1 MAYMINDKIKSKVIG
16 INVDTTTTTI
26 AVVDLRG
33 NIVAQDSIPT
43 QNFPNVNNF
52 VEALSE
58 RVVMLAENNGGYEN
72 IRSVG
77 MCAPSA
83 NYLTGCIEN
92 AANMPWK
99 GIIPIAAMLRDSIG
113 LAVALGNDAHVTALG
128 EWAYGVAH
136 GMDNFIVVTLV
147 GSGLGSCI
155 FSNGLAHLGCDGF
168 AGEFGHTCIEDGGR
182 QCSCGRK
189 GCLEEYVSTR
199 GILQTV
205 RELLEANN
213 APSKMRQ
220 KTDLTLDDIAE
231 CADEGDAIA
240 IEAWRRSGEILGTAL
255 ANYASIVNP
264 EAVIITGELT
274 KYCGRMWPA
283 MEKAF
288 LENVFGNIRDK
299 VKVVVSKINDHE
311 RNVLGASALAWK
323 VKEYSLFK

>member
-1 MAYMINDKIKSKVIG
+1 
-16 INVDTTTTTI
+16 
-26 AVVDLRG
+26 
-33 NIVAQDSIPT
+33 
-43 QNFPNVNNF
+43 
-52 VEALSE
+52 
-58 RVVMLAENNGGYEN
+58 MLAENNGGYEN

-77 MCAPSA
+77 MCAPSS

-92 AANMPWK
+92 APNMPWK
-99 GIIPIAAMLRDSIG
+99 GVIPIAAMLRDSIG

-128 EWAYGVAH
+128 ERAYGVAH

-147 GSGLGSCI
+147 GSGLGSCV
-155 FSNGLAHLGCDGF
+155 FSNGLAHLGSDGF

-240 IEAWRRSGEILGTAL
+240 IEAWRRSGEILGIAL

>member
-1 MAYMINDKIKSKVIG
+1 MIDDKIKSKVIG

-99 GIIPIAAMLRDSIG
+99 GIVPIAAMLRDSIG

-147 GSGLGSCI
+147 GSGLGSCF
-155 FSNGLAHLGCDGF
+155 FSNGQAHLGSEGF

-199 GILQTV
+199 GIIQTA
-205 RELLEANN
+205 RDLMEASD
-213 APSKMRQ
+213 APSTLRQ
-220 KTDLTLDDIAE
+220 LPELTLDAIAA
-231 CADEGDAIA
+231 CADQGDEMAKEVWKRTA
-240 IEAWRRSGEILGTAL
+240 EILGRAL
-255 ANYASIVNP
+255 SNYASVINP
-264 EAVIITGELT
+264 EAIVLTGMLIN
-274 KYCGRMWPA
+274 YVDRMWPA

>member
-1 MAYMINDKIKSKVIG
+1 MINDKIKSRVIG

-92 AANMPWK
+92 APNMPWK

-147 GSGLGSCI
+147 GSGLGSCF
-155 FSNGLAHLGCDGF
+155 FSNGQAHLGSEGF

-189 GCLEEYVSTR
+189 GCLEDYVSTR
-199 GILQTV
+199 GIIQTA
-205 RELLEANN
+205 RDLMEASD
-213 APSKMRQ
+213 APSTLRQ
-220 KTDLTLDDIAE
+220 LPELTLDAIAA
-231 CADEGDAIA
+231 CADQGDEMAKEVWKRTA
-240 IEAWRRSGEILGTAL
+240 EILGRAL
-255 ANYASIVNP
+255 SNYASVINP
-264 EAVIITGELT
+264 EAIVLTGMLIN
-274 KYCGRMWPA
+274 YVDRMWDV
-283 MEKAF
+283 MQEAF
-288 LENVFGNIRDK
+288 MQNVFGNIRDK
-299 VKVVVSKINDHE
+299 VKIVLSTIDNHE

>member
-1 MAYMINDKIKSKVIG
+1 MINDKIKSKVIG
-16 INVDTTTTTI
+16 INVDVTTTTI

-33 NIVAQDSIPT
+33 NIVAQTSIPT
-43 QNFPNVNNF
+43 KDYPNVNNF
-52 VEALSE
+52 VEVLSE
-58 RVVMLAENNGGYEN
+58 QVITLAENNGGYEN

-99 GIIPIAAMLRDSIG
+99 GIVPIAAMLRDSIG

-147 GSGLGSCI
+147 GSGLGSCV
-155 FSNGLAHLGCDGF
+155 FSNGLAHLGSDGF

-240 IEAWRRSGEILGTAL
+240 IEAWRRSGEILGIAL

>member
-1 MAYMINDKIKSKVIG
+1 MIDDKIKSKVIG

-147 GSGLGSCI
+147 GSGLGSCF
-155 FSNGLAHLGCDGF
+155 FSNGQAHLGSDGF

-199 GILQTV
+199 GIIQTA
-205 RELLEANN
+205 RDLMEASD
-213 APSKMRQ
+213 APSTLRQ
-220 KTDLTLDDIAE
+220 LPELTLDAIAA
-231 CADEGDAIA
+231 CADQGDEMAKEVWKRTA
-240 IEAWRRSGEILGTAL
+240 EILGRAL
-255 ANYASIVNP
+255 SNYASVINP
-264 EAVIITGELT
+264 EAIVLTGMLIN
-274 KYCGRMWPA
+274 YVDRMWPA

>member
-1 MAYMINDKIKSKVIG
+1 MINDKIKSRVIG

-99 GIIPIAAMLRDSIG
+99 GVIPIAAMLRDSIG

-147 GSGLGSCI
+147 GSGLGSCF
-155 FSNGLAHLGCDGF
+155 FSNGQAHLGSEGF

-199 GILQTV
+199 GIIQTA
-205 RELLEANN
+205 RDLMEASD
-213 APSKMRQ
+213 APSTLRQ
-220 KTDLTLDDIAE
+220 LPELTLDAIAA
-231 CADEGDAIA
+231 CADQGDEMAKEVWKRTA
-240 IEAWRRSGEILGTAL
+240 EILGRAL
-255 ANYASIVNP
+255 SNYASVINP
-264 EAVIITGELT
+264 EAIVLTGMLIN
-274 KYCGRMWPA
+274 YVDRMWPA

>member
-1 MAYMINDKIKSKVIG
+1 MINDKIKSKVIG
-16 INVDTTTTTI
+16 INVDVLTTTI

-33 NIVAQDSIPT
+33 NILAQDT
-43 QNFPNVNNF
+43 LTTKDYTNVNNF
-52 VEALSE
+52 VEMLSE
-58 RVVMLAENNGGYEN
+58 RVIMLAENNGGYEN

-77 MCAPSA
+77 MCAPSS

-92 AANMPWK
+92 ASNMPWK

-128 EWAYGVAH
+128 EWAFGLAH
-136 GMDNFIVVTLV
+136 GMDNFIVITLT

-155 FSNGLAHLGCDGF
+155 FSNGLPHLGSEGF
-168 AGEFGHTCIEDGGR
+168 AGEVGHTCVEDGGR
-182 QCSCGRK
+182 QCTCGRK
-189 GCLEEYVSTR
+189 GCLEEYVSYR
-199 GILQTV
+199 GIVKTAC
-205 RELLEANN
+205 EMLESSD
-213 APSKMRQ
+213 APSILRDKAEV
-220 KTDLTLDDIAE
+220 TIDVVAE
-231 CADEGDAIA
+231 CAEQGDILAK
-240 IEAWRRSGEILGTAL
+240 EVWNRTGTILGIGL

-264 EAVIITGELT
+264 EAIILTGELAP
-274 KYCGRMWPA
+274 YSSLMWPS

-299 VKVVVSKINDHE
+299 VKIVVSKIDDHE

>member
-1 MAYMINDKIKSKVIG
+1 MINDKIKSKVIG

-92 AANMPWK
+92 APNMPWK

-147 GSGLGSCI
+147 GSGLGSCV
-155 FSNGLAHLGCDGF
+155 FSNGLAHLGSDGF

>member
-1 MAYMINDKIKSKVIG
+1 MIDDKIKSKVIG

-99 GIIPIAAMLRDSIG
+99 GIVPIAAMLRDSIG

-147 GSGLGSCI
+147 GSGLGSCF
-155 FSNGLAHLGCDGF
+155 FSNGQAHLGSDGF
-168 AGEFGHTCIEDGGR
+168 AGEFGHTCIEGGGR

-199 GILQTV
+199 GIIQTA
-205 RELLEANN
+205 RDLMEASD
-213 APSKMRQ
+213 APSTLRQ
-220 KTDLTLDDIAE
+220 LPELTLDAIAA
-231 CADEGDAIA
+231 CADQGDEMAKEVWKRTA
-240 IEAWRRSGEILGTAL
+240 EILGRAL
-255 ANYASIVNP
+255 SNYASVINP
-264 EAVIITGELT
+264 EAIVLTGMLIN
-274 KYCGRMWPA
+274 YVDRMWPA

>member
-1 MAYMINDKIKSKVIG
+1 MINDKIKSRVIG

-77 MCAPSA
+77 MCAPSS

-92 AANMPWK
+92 APNMPWK
-99 GIIPIAAMLRDSIG
+99 GVIPIAAMLRDSIG

-128 EWAYGVAH
+128 ERAYGVAH

-147 GSGLGSCI
+147 GSGLGSCV
-155 FSNGLAHLGCDGF
+155 FSNGLAHLGSDGF

-240 IEAWRRSGEILGTAL
+240 IEAWRRSGEILGIAL
-255 ANYASIVNP
+255 ANYASIINP
-264 EAVIITGELT
+264 EAIILTGELT
-274 KYCGRMWPA
+274 MYCKRMWA
-283 MEKAF
+283 VMEETF
-288 LENVFGNIRDK
+288 MREVFGNIRDK
-299 VKVVVSKINDHE
+299 VKIVISTIDDHE

>member
-1 MAYMINDKIKSKVIG
+1 MINDKIKSKVIG
-16 INVDTTTTTI
+16 VNIDSSTTAI

-33 NIVAQDSIPT
+33 NIVAQDYIPT

-99 GIIPIAAMLRDSIG
+99 GIVPIAAMLRDSIG

-147 GSGLGSCI
+147 GSGLGSCF
-155 FSNGLAHLGCDGF
+155 FSNGQAHLGCDGF

-199 GILQTV
+199 GIIQTA
-205 RELLEANN
+205 RDLMEASD
-213 APSKMRQ
+213 APSTLRQ
-220 KTDLTLDDIAE
+220 LPELTLDAIAA
-231 CADEGDAIA
+231 CADQGDEMAKEVWKRTA
-240 IEAWRRSGEILGTAL
+240 EILGRAL
-255 ANYASIVNP
+255 SNYASVINP
-264 EAVIITGELT
+264 EAIVLTGMLIN
-274 KYCGRMWPA
+274 YVDRMWPA

>member
-1 MAYMINDKIKSKVIG
+1 MIDDKIKSKVIG
-16 INVDTTTTTI
+16 INVDTTTTAI

-33 NIVAQDSIPT
+33 NILAQDYIPT

-52 VEALSE
+52 VEVLSE
-58 RVVMLAENNGGYEN
+58 RVITLAENNGGYEN

-147 GSGLGSCI
+147 GSGLGSCF
-155 FSNGLAHLGCDGF
+155 FSNGQAHLGSEGF

-199 GILQTV
+199 GIIQTA
-205 RELLEANN
+205 RDLMEASD
-213 APSKMRQ
+213 APSTLRQ
-220 KTDLTLDDIAE
+220 LPELTLDAIAA
-231 CADEGDAIA
+231 CADQGDEMAKEVWKRTA
-240 IEAWRRSGEILGTAL
+240 EILGRAL
-255 ANYASIVNP
+255 SNYASVINP
-264 EAVIITGELT
+264 EAIVLTGMLIN
-274 KYCGRMWPA
+274 YVDRMWPA

>member
-1 MAYMINDKIKSKVIG
+1 MINDKIKSKVIG
-16 INVDTTTTTI
+16 INVDITTTTI

-155 FSNGLAHLGCDGF
+155 FSNGLAHLGSDGF

-240 IEAWRRSGEILGTAL
+240 IEAWRRSGEILGIAL

>member
-1 MAYMINDKIKSKVIG
+1 MINDKIKSRVIG

-26 AVVDLRG
+26 AVVDLRV

-92 AANMPWK
+92 APNMPWK

-147 GSGLGSCI
+147 GSGLGSCV
-155 FSNGLAHLGCDGF
+155 FSNGLAHLGSDGF

-274 KYCGRMWPA
+274 KYRGRMWPA

-299 VKVVVSKINDHE
+299 VKVVVSEINDHE

>member
-1 MAYMINDKIKSKVIG
+1 MINDKIKSRVIG

-52 VEALSE
+52 VEVLSE
-58 RVVMLAENNGGYEN
+58 RVITLAENNGGYEN

-128 EWAYGVAH
+128 ERAYGVAH

-147 GSGLGSCI
+147 GSGLGSCV

-168 AGEFGHTCIEDGGR
+168 AGEFGHTCMEDGGR

-240 IEAWRRSGEILGTAL
+240 IEAWRRSGEILGIAL
-255 ANYASIVNP
+255 ANYASIINP
-264 EAVIITGELT
+264 EAIILTGELT
-274 KYCGRMWPA
+274 MYCKRMWA
-283 MEKAF
+283 VMEETF
-288 LENVFGNIRDK
+288 MREVFGNIRDK
-299 VKVVVSKINDHE
+299 VKIVISTIDDHE

>member
-1 MAYMINDKIKSKVIG
+1 MINDKIKSRVIG

-52 VEALSE
+52 VEVLSE
-58 RVVMLAENNGGYEN
+58 RVITLAENNGGYEN

-99 GIIPIAAMLRDSIG
+99 GIVPIAAMLRDSIG

-128 EWAYGVAH
+128 ERAYGVAH

-147 GSGLGSCI
+147 GSGLGSCV

-168 AGEFGHTCIEDGGR
+168 AGEFGHTCMEDGGR

-240 IEAWRRSGEILGTAL
+240 IEAWRRSGEILGIAL
-255 ANYASIVNP
+255 ANYASIINP
-264 EAVIITGELT
+264 EAIILTGELT
-274 KYCGRMWPA
+274 MYCKRMWA
-283 MEKAF
+283 VMEETF
-288 LENVFGNIRDK
+288 MREVFGNIRDK
-299 VKVVVSKINDHE
+299 VKIVISTIDDHE

>member
-1 MAYMINDKIKSKVIG
+1 MIDDKIKSKVIG
-16 INVDTTTTTI
+16 INVDTTTTAI

-33 NIVAQDSIPT
+33 NILAQDYIPT

-52 VEALSE
+52 VEVLSE
-58 RVVMLAENNGGYEN
+58 RVITLAENNGGYEN

-147 GSGLGSCI
+147 GSGLGSCF
-155 FSNGLAHLGCDGF
+155 FSNGQAHLGCDGF

-199 GILQTV
+199 GIIQTA
-205 RELLEANN
+205 RDLMEASD
-213 APSKMRQ
+213 APSTLRQ
-220 KTDLTLDDIAE
+220 LPELTLDAIAA
-231 CADEGDAIA
+231 CADQGDEMAKEVWKRTA
-240 IEAWRRSGEILGTAL
+240 EILGRAL
-255 ANYASIVNP
+255 SNYASVINP
-264 EAVIITGELT
+264 EAIVLTGMLIN
-274 KYCGRMWPA
+274 YVDRMWPA

>member
-1 MAYMINDKIKSKVIG
+1 MINDKIKSRVIG

-33 NIVAQDSIPT
+33 NILAQDSIPT

-77 MCAPSA
+77 MCAPSS

-92 AANMPWK
+92 APNMPWK

-147 GSGLGSCI
+147 GSGLGSCV
-155 FSNGLAHLGCDGF
+155 FSNGLAHLGSDGF

>member
-1 MAYMINDKIKSKVIG
+1 MIDDKIKSKVIG
-16 INVDTTTTTI
+16 INVDTTTTAI

-33 NIVAQDSIPT
+33 NILAQDYIPT
-43 QNFPNVNNF
+43 QDYPNVSNF
-52 VEALSE
+52 VEVLSE
-58 RVVMLAENNGGYEN
+58 RVITLAENNGGYEN

-147 GSGLGSCI
+147 GSGLGSCF
-155 FSNGLAHLGCDGF
+155 FSNGQAHLGSDGF

-199 GILQTV
+199 GIIQTA
-205 RELLEANN
+205 RDLMEASD
-213 APSKMRQ
+213 APSTLRQ
-220 KTDLTLDDIAE
+220 LPELTLDAIAA
-231 CADEGDAIA
+231 CADQGDEMAKEVWKRTA
-240 IEAWRRSGEILGTAL
+240 EILGRAL
-255 ANYASIVNP
+255 SNYASVINP
-264 EAVIITGELT
+264 EAIVLTGMLIN
-274 KYCGRMWPA
+274 YVDRMWPA

-299 VKVVVSKINDHE
+299 VRVVVSKINDHE

>member
-1 MAYMINDKIKSKVIG
+1 MVNDKVKSKVIG
-16 INVDTTTTTI
+16 VNIDSSTTAI

-33 NIVAQDSIPT
+33 NILAQDYIPT
-43 QNFPNVNNF
+43 QDYPNVNNF
-52 VEALSE
+52 VEVLSE
-58 RVVMLAENNGGYEN
+58 RVITLAENNGGYED

-99 GIIPIAAMLRDSIG
+99 GIVPIAAMLRDSIG

-147 GSGLGSCI
+147 GSGLGSCF
-155 FSNGLAHLGCDGF
+155 FSNGQAHLGSEGF

-199 GILQTV
+199 GIIQTA
-205 RELLEANN
+205 RDLMEASD
-213 APSKMRQ
+213 APSTLRQ
-220 KTDLTLDDIAE
+220 LPELTLDAIAA
-231 CADEGDAIA
+231 CADQGDEMAKEVWKRTA
-240 IEAWRRSGEILGTAL
+240 EILGRAL
-255 ANYASIVNP
+255 SNYASVINP
-264 EAVIITGELT
+264 EAIVLTGMLIN
-274 KYCGRMWPA
+274 YVDRMWDV
-283 MEKAF
+283 MQEAF
-288 LENVFGNIRDK
+288 MQNVFGNIRDK
-299 VKVVVSKINDHE
+299 VKIVLSTIDDHE

>member
-1 MAYMINDKIKSKVIG
+1 MIKDKIKSTVIG
-16 INVDTTTTTI
+16 INVDVATTTV

-33 NIVAQDSIPT
+33 NIVAQDTIAT
-43 QNFPNVNNF
+43 QNYPNVNNF

-58 RVVMLAENNGGYEN
+58 RVIMLAENNGGYES

-77 MCAPSA
+77 MCAPSS

-92 AANMPWK
+92 SPNMPWK
-99 GIIPIAAMLRDSIG
+99 GIVPIAAMLRDSIG

-128 EWAYGVAH
+128 ESSFGVAH

-147 GSGLGSCI
+147 GSGLGSCF
-155 FSNGLAHLGCDGF
+155 FSNGLAHLGSDGF
-168 AGEFGHTCIEDGGR
+168 AGELGHTCIDAGGR

-199 GILQTV
+199 GILQTA
-205 RELLEANN
+205 RELLEAND

-220 KTDLTLDDIAE
+220 NTALTLDDIAE
-231 CADEGDAIA
+231 SADEGDSIA
-240 IEAWRRSGEILGTAL
+240 LEVWRYTGYLLGVAL
-255 ANYASIVNP
+255 ANYASVVNP
-264 EAVIITGELT
+264 EAIILTGELT
-274 KYCGRMWPA
+274 KYSGRMWAA
-283 MEKAF
+283 MEEGF
-288 LENVFGNIRDK
+288 VQNVFGNIRDK
-299 VKVVVSKINDHE
+299 VKIVVSKINDSE

>member
-1 MAYMINDKIKSKVIG
+1 MINDKIKSKVIG
-16 INVDTTTTTI
+16 INVDVTTTTI

-33 NIVAQDSIPT
+33 NIVAQTSIPT
-43 QNFPNVNNF
+43 NDYPNVNNF
-52 VEALSE
+52 VEVLSE
-58 RVVMLAENNGGYEN
+58 QVITLAENNGGYEN

-77 MCAPSA
+77 MCAPSS

-92 AANMPWK
+92 ASNMPWK
-99 GIIPIAAMLRDSIG
+99 GVVPIAAMLRDSIG

-155 FSNGLAHLGCDGF
+155 FSNGLAHLGSDGF

-240 IEAWRRSGEILGTAL
+240 IEAWRRSGEILGIAL

>member
-1 MAYMINDKIKSKVIG
+1 MINDKIKSKVIG
-16 INVDTTTTTI
+16 INVDVTTTTI

-147 GSGLGSCI
+147 GSGLGSCF
-155 FSNGLAHLGCDGF
+155 FSNGQAHLGSDGF
-168 AGEFGHTCIEDGGR
+168 AGEFGHTCVEDGGR
-182 QCSCGRK
+182 RCSCGRK

-199 GILQTV
+199 GIIQTA
-205 RELLEANN
+205 RDLMEASD
-213 APSKMRQ
+213 APSTLRQ
-220 KTDLTLDDIAE
+220 LPELTLDAIAA
-231 CADEGDAIA
+231 CADQGDEMAKEVWKRTA
-240 IEAWRRSGEILGTAL
+240 EILGRAL
-255 ANYASIVNP
+255 SNYASVINP
-264 EAVIITGELT
+264 EAIVLTGMLIN
-274 KYCGRMWPA
+274 YVDRMWPA

>member
-1 MAYMINDKIKSKVIG
+1 MINDKIKSKVIG

-99 GIIPIAAMLRDSIG
+99 GIVPIAAMLRDSIG

-147 GSGLGSCI
+147 GSGLGSCV
-155 FSNGLAHLGCDGF
+155 FSNGLPHLGCDGF

-182 QCSCGRK
+182 QCSCGSK

>member
-1 MAYMINDKIKSKVIG
+1 MINDKIKSKVIG
-16 INVDTTTTTI
+16 INVDTTRTTI

-33 NIVAQDSIPT
+33 NIVAQTSIPT
-43 QNFPNVNNF
+43 KDYPNVNNF
-52 VEALSE
+52 VEVLSE
-58 RVVMLAENNGGYEN
+58 QVITLAENNGGYEN

-99 GIIPIAAMLRDSIG
+99 GVVPIAAMLRDSIG

-128 EWAYGVAH
+128 ERAYGVAH

-147 GSGLGSCI
+147 GSGLGSCV
-155 FSNGLAHLGCDGF
+155 FSNGLAHLGSDGF

-240 IEAWRRSGEILGTAL
+240 IEAWRRSGEILGIAL
-255 ANYASIVNP
+255 ANYASIINP
-264 EAVIITGELT
+264 EAIILTGELT
-274 KYCGRMWPA
+274 MYCKRMWA
-283 MEKAF
+283 VMEETF
-288 LENVFGNIRDK
+288 MREVFGNIRDK
-299 VKVVVSKINDHE
+299 VKIVISTIDDHE

>member
-1 MAYMINDKIKSKVIG
+1 MINDKIKSKVIG

-92 AANMPWK
+92 APNMPWK

-147 GSGLGSCI
+147 GRGLGSCV
-155 FSNGLAHLGCDGF
+155 FSNGLAHLGSDGF

>member
-1 MAYMINDKIKSKVIG
+1 MINDKIKSKVIG
-16 INVDTTTTTI
+16 INVDVATTTV

-33 NIVAQDSIPT
+33 NIVAQDTIAT
-43 QNFPNVNNF
+43 QNYPNVNNF

-58 RVVMLAENNGGYEN
+58 RVIMLAENNGGYES

-77 MCAPSA
+77 MCAPSS

-92 AANMPWK
+92 SPNMPWK
-99 GIIPIAAMLRDSIG
+99 GIVPIAAMLRDSIG

-128 EWAYGVAH
+128 ESSFGVAH

-147 GSGLGSCI
+147 GSGLGSCF
-155 FSNGLAHLGCDGF
+155 FSNGLAHLGSDGF
-168 AGEFGHTCIEDGGR
+168 AGELGHTCIDAGGR

-199 GILQTV
+199 GILQTA
-205 RELLEANN
+205 RELLEAND

-220 KTDLTLDDIAE
+220 NTALTLDDIAE
-231 CADEGDAIA
+231 SADEGDSIA
-240 IEAWRRSGEILGTAL
+240 LEVWRYTGYLLGVAL
-255 ANYASIVNP
+255 ANYASVVNP
-264 EAVIITGELT
+264 EAIILTGELT
-274 KYCGRMWPA
+274 KYSGRMWAA
-283 MEKAF
+283 MEEGF
-288 LENVFGNIRDK
+288 VQNVFGNIRDK
-299 VKVVVSKINDHE
+299 VKIVVSKIDDSE